1 MKKLVFTCA
10 LSVVLLSSCG
20 VKKLFH
26 RHDDKAA
33 ETSSMNKAFTPESYI
48 ERFKYIAVA
57 EMNKNG
63 IPASITLAQGLLE
76 SGNGNSE
83 LAVKANNH
91 FGIKCN
97 GEWNGKKIYKDD
109 DEKDECFRV
118 YSSAEQS
125 YVDHSEFLKRK
136 RYANL
141 FDLEKNDYKGWAKG
155 LKEAGYA
162 TNPKYPDLLIS
173 LIERYQLYR
182 FDGKEYPADR
192 VKREDRV
199 ITEIAT
205 EKPLEAAK
213 ASMKSPVSMKIYE
226 VKEGDT
232 LYSIAKI
239 FGLSMAELKTLNNL
253 QSDTVNIGQLLMVS
267 K

>member
-1 MKKLVFTCA
+1 MKRIIFTFT
-10 LSVVLLSSCG
+10 LSVLILSSCG

-26 RHDDKAA
+26 GRDESTNAA
-33 ETSSMNKAFTPESYI
+33 KAFTPETYI
-48 ERFKYIAVA
+48 DRFKYIAIA

-76 SGNGNSE
+76 SGNGNSD
-83 LAVKANNH
+83 LAIKANNH

-118 YSSAEQS
+118 YGSAEQS
-125 YVDHSEFLKRK
+125 FVDHSEFLKRK
-136 RYANL
+136 RYASL
-141 FDLEKNDYKGWAKG
+141 FDLKKDDYKGWAKG

-162 TNPKYPDLLIS
+162 TNPKYPDLLIN

-199 ITEIAT
+199 NAEIAT
-205 EKPLEAAK
+205 EKPLEVEK
-213 ASMKSPVSMKIYE
+213 SKMKSPVSMKIYE

-232 LYSIAKI
+232 LYSISKI
-239 FGLSMAELKTLNNL
+239 FGLSVAELKTLNNL
-253 QSDTVNIGQLLMVS
+253 QSDSVNIGQLLLVS

>member
-1 MKKLVFTCA
+1 MKRIVFFYA
-10 LSVVLLSSCG
+10 LSVLILSSCG

-26 RHDDKAA
+26 GRDEKSNAG
-33 ETSSMNKAFTPESYI
+33 KAFTPETYI
-48 ERFKYIAVA
+48 DRFKYIAIA
-57 EMNKNG
+57 EMDKNG

-76 SGNGNSE
+76 SGNGNSD
-83 LAVKANNH
+83 LAIKANNH

-109 DEKDECFRV
+109 DEKNECFRV
-118 YSSAEQS
+118 YGSAEQS
-125 YVDHSEFLKRK
+125 FVDHSEFLKRK
-136 RYANL
+136 RYASL
-141 FDLEKNDYKGWAKG
+141 FDLKKDDYKGWAKG

-162 TNPKYPDLLIS
+162 TNPKYPDLLIN

-182 FDGKEYPADR
+182 FDGKDYPADR

-205 EKPLEAAK
+205 EKPQETEK
-213 ASMKSPVSMKIYE
+213 GKMKSSVSMKIYE

-232 LYSIAKI
+232 LYSIAKT
-239 FGLSMAELKTLNNL
+239 FGLSVADLKTLNNL
-253 QSDTVNIGQLLMVS
+253 QSDTVNIGQLLLVA

>member
-1 MKKLVFTCA
+1 MKGIVFAYA
-10 LSVVLLSSCG
+10 LSVLILSSCG

-26 RHDDKAA
+26 SRDENSNAGR
-33 ETSSMNKAFTPESYI
+33 AFTPETYI
-48 ERFKYIAVA
+48 DRFKYIAIA
-57 EMNKNG
+57 EMDKNG

-76 SGNGNSE
+76 SGNGNSD
-83 LAVKANNH
+83 LAIKANNH

-109 DEKDECFRV
+109 DEKNECFRV
-118 YSSAEQS
+118 YGSAEQS
-125 YVDHSEFLKRK
+125 FVDHSEFLKRK
-136 RYANL
+136 RYAAL
-141 FDLEKNDYKGWAKG
+141 FDLKKDDYKGWAKG

-162 TNPKYPDLLIS
+162 TNPKYPDLLIN

-182 FDGKEYPADR
+182 FDRKEDRADR

-199 ITEIAT
+199 MAEIAT
-205 EKPLEAAK
+205 EKPQETEKAK
-213 ASMKSPVSMKIYE
+213 MKSPVGMKIYE

-232 LYSIAKI
+232 LYSIAKT
-239 FGLSMAELKTLNNL
+239 FGLSVADLKTLNSL
-253 QSDTVNIGQLLMVS
+253 QSDTVNIGQLLLVA